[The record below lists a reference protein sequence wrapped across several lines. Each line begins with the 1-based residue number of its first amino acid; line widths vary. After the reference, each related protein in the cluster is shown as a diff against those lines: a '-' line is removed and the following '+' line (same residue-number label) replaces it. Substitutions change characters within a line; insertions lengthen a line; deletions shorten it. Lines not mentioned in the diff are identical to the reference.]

1 MRIRSASTAFIMLV
15 LFSAS
20 VPDAVHAQVQGYP
33 ARPIRF
39 VVPFTPGA
47 INDYMAR
54 TIGQKLAESWGHQ
67 VIVDNRPGAGTIV
80 GTDIVAK
87 SPADGYTLLLASTA
101 LAINVQ
107 LYPKLPFDVM
117 RDFAPVTRIG
127 SAPLLLVAAPQLP
140 AKNLQ
145 ELVAIAKAKPG
156 QISYASTGTGGAAHL
171 MGEIF
176 KSTAGIDIVHIP
188 YKGLAPALID
198 VMAGRVNFTFGT
210 YLAVSSHIK
219 AGRVRAFAV
228 TSKARSRVTPEIPAI
243 AEAGYPDYDASAWW
257 GIVVPA
263 RTPKP
268 VVGKLNGEVVRIL
281 ESAQTGEQM
290 LAQGVE
296 VAPTTPEGFGKYLA
310 EEIAS
315 WGRAVKQSGAKPE

>member
-1 MRIRSASTAFIMLV
+1 MRIWNTAFGFITPL
-15 LFSAS
+15 LALLAISEA
-20 VPDAVHAQVQGYP
+20 AQAQVNSYP
-33 ARPIRF
+33 VKPIRF

-107 LYPKLPFDVM
+107 LYPKLPFDVL

-145 ELVAIAKAKPG
+145 ELVAMAKAKPG
-156 QISYASTGTGGAAHL
+156 QISYGSTGSGGAAHL
-171 MGEIF
+171 MGEMF
-176 KSTAGIDIVHIP
+176 KSIAGIDIVHIP

-210 YLAVSSHIK
+210 YLAVNSHIK
-219 AGRVRAFAV
+219 AGRLKAFAV
-228 TSKARSRVTPEIPAI
+228 TSKVRSRVTPEIPAI
-243 AEAGYPDYDASAWW
+243 AESGYPDYDASAWW

-268 VVGKLNGEVVRIL
+268 VVAKLNAEIVRIL
-281 ESAQTGEQM
+281 ESAQTREQM

-310 EEIAS
+310 EEIKI
-315 WGRAVKQSGAKPE
+315 WGKAVKQSGATPE